1 MKTVKIYLCAGLF
14 ILLTALKLLLPGQA
28 MALRQYVRELV
39 ERDDDYSQMVAALGQ
54 RLTESDPVNGLIEA
68 FRGEGNLLPW
78 EKTPADQPVAAESRP

>member
-1 MKTVKIYLCAGLF
+1 MKTAKIYLCAGLF

-54 RLTESDPVNGLIEA
+54 RLTEENPVNSLIEA
-68 FRGEGNLLPW
+68 FRGEGSILPW
-78 EKTPADQPVAAESRP
+78 DAGARP